1 MNNGQIEN
9 ILYAGVVGD
18 AFGVPVE
25 FATRDSFSIDA
36 MTGGG
41 IWEQPVGSWSDDT
54 SFTLPLIQMLTSCV
68 FDYELLMQ
76 KFEDYMYRNEYTP
89 DDFAYGIGNACAKA
103 VRNWSINHYPATEC
117 GDPSEFANG
126 NGGLMRIAPLAI
138 YLRNNPDVKQR
149 LQLVKNVTSLT
160 HRHPRAIVGSYL
172 YVEILIQLLRKRDLP
187 SILQT
192 ISTSL
197 YDILADSPDE
207 QRELQAYSGIFQ
219 QNFAETKRSE
229 VKSSGYVVDTLAAS
243 LWSVLNTRTIDEA
256 ILLAVNLG
264 DDSDTVASLA
274 GTIASCAHL
283 DQTVDPKWR
292 AQIRNQ
298 ALLDS
303 IFDPF
308 IKTQTKNE

>member
-1 MNNGQIEN
+1 MNKSQIEN

-18 AFGVPVE
+18 AIGVPVE
-25 FATRDSFSIDA
+25 FEARDSFSIDS
-36 MTGGG
+36 MIGGG
-41 IWEQPVGSWSDDT
+41 IWEQSVGSWSDDT
-54 SFTLPLIQMLTSCV
+54 SFTLPLIQMLTSDV

-138 YLRNNPDVKQR
+138 YLRNDSDIKQR
-149 LQLVKNVTSLT
+149 LQLIKDVTSLT

-172 YVEILIQLLRKRDLP
+172 YVEILIQLLHKKDLV
-187 SILQT
+187 SVLQT
-192 ISTSL
+192 VSTSL
-197 YDILADSPDE
+197 SNSLEDFPDE
-207 QRELQAYSGIFQ
+207 QRELQTYSAIFESD
-219 QNFAETKRSE
+219 FSEIDRSKI
-229 VKSSGYVVDTLAAS
+229 KSSGYVVDTLSAS
-243 LWSVLNTRTIDEA
+243 LWSVLNTKTIDEA

-274 GTIASCAHL
+274 GTIASCVHL
-283 DQTVDPKWR
+283 DQIVNPKWKS
-292 AQIRNQ
+292 QIRNQ

-308 IKTQTKNE
+308 IESQTEK